1 MRKFKLLYL
10 LIAFV
15 AAAFA
20 TSCTESDEFAPGE
33 PGNGAQVYFSN
44 ENATSYNLSDEDT
57 SIELVVNRIVADE
70 AQTISILSDVAAE
83 SASLF
88 TIPNSVAFA
97 AGEKSTKLTIGVD
110 VASLVDNISYAIELL
125 INDENNTTPYGQSSF
140 SISVARWPWE
150 LFDSESSDI
159 NKSKGK
165 LRDDFFS
172 SMFNVNSF
180 AEVDVVVYKHKSQE
194 GIYMIP
200 NPWGPEMIGE
210 LFGMTAADVEAEGVC
225 RNANLTID
233 CSNPDE
239 VIIPLQEVGVNING
253 EYGWIMIGTF
263 EAGKL
268 ENGVITFPADGLA
281 MRFPDYNGGSNFR
294 VNSDGMFRILLP
306 GAEVTDYSLAA
317 EYDGMKVEADGETA
331 SAIINFTYGADVT
344 GIDYIVAAGNLSE
357 ADVETAA
364 ASIIDGTAENVNKV
378 ASLAANGSTVSEKFA
393 LETSGMYTVVAVALD
408 KAGKPTA
415 KGIASTNFFFPGMG
429 GATAPDCE
437 LEILLGYVSEYW
449 SEMSSELPDE
459 TSLFYE
465 IGGKEYTALKT
476 YINKTDVINGSGMTP
491 EEIVDE
497 YGRDASKPSQEGQ
510 PSIMDYINER
520 GFYGSA
526 YINLAPGTSYTFIVK
541 ATNAYGKSA
550 VKTATY
556 STKEESFDD
565 YTGELVIGKYFMSYS
580 PNEKTTFENTFTI
593 KPVSG
598 STTDFIITDLGMDNS
613 TSWHAEYDSATSK
626 FTVNGLEVGY
636 ETDGNLF
643 GSLYGYWDSAKT
655 YIYGFMS
662 VSPDNAESDGSDP
675 CVFSVDP
682 TTKKISAIETTFFVP
697 VMQNNE
703 TQNLVGYGG
712 YYIAGTPVTFVGDA
726 AASAKSVEVSV
737 KNVHNAAK
745 YAVKKG
751 GTLHDRL
758 APATK
763 SAANCKAVRDIRILD
778 VNAEACE
785 PLQKTAARTTV
796 IKGGAATLDVLK

>member
-97 AGEKSTKLTIGVD
+97 AGEKSAKLTIGVD

-239 VIIPLQEVGVNING
+239 VIIPLQEVGVNIND

-331 SAIINFTYGADVT
+331 SAIINFTYGTDVT

-364 ASIIDGTAENVNKV
+364 ASIIDGTAENINKV
-378 ASLAANGSTVSEKFA
+378 ASLAASGSTVSEKFA

-556 STKEESFDD
+556 STKEENFDD

-726 AASAKSVEVSV
+726 AASAKSVEVPV
-737 KNVHNAAK
+737 KNVPNAAK

-796 IKGGAATLDVLK
+796 IKGGAETLDALK